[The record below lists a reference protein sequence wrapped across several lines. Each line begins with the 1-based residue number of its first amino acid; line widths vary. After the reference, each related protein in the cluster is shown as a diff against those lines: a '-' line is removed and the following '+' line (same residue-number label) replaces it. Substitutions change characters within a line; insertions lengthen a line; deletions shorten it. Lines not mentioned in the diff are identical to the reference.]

1 MKLYYLPAACSLTCH
16 IALEWTKSSYEI
28 ENIGPKLKSE
38 EYEKINPM
46 MNVPCLVD
54 GDFVLT
60 QNVAILKYLDDK
72 FPAANL
78 FASSDIKDK
87 ARVMKWLAFC
97 NSDLHTAFSPL
108 FAPQKFLSTENSV
121 QELKNTAITRIKN
134 LLKTVNNE
142 LQGKEFLAGKK
153 SVADAYLFV
162 ILGWCKA
169 LQLDIS
175 EYSNLSAFVARM
187 AEDEAVKTALSQEG
201 L

>member
-134 LLKTVNNE
+134 LLNK
-142 LQGKEFLAGKK
+142 
-153 SVADAYLFV
+153 
-162 ILGWCKA
+162 I
-169 LQLDIS
+169 
-175 EYSNLSAFVARM
+175 NL
-187 AEDEAVKTALSQEG
+187 LIIY
-201 L
+201 